1 MTQEILVNL
10 TPRETRVALVE
21 SGILQEVHLERTRRR
36 GLVGNIYLGE
46 VRRVLPGM
54 QAAFIDAGLERT
66 AFLHVSDLSRDNG
79 GTPPPIDRLIREQQT
94 LLVQVI
100 KDPIGSKGARVT
112 TQITVPSRYLVL
124 TPRSSGIGVSTRI
137 EDEGERERLRRIAEG
152 LPGGEPDGPG
162 LIFRT
167 AAEGASEE
175 ALAADRAFLLRL
187 WDAVR
192 RRAEIA
198 QPGTLVHE
206 DLPLLLRAMRDLA
219 THDLERVRV
228 DSREGYQRLQA
239 FCRDLLPHFAER
251 IELYTGERP
260 IFDLYGVEEEIERAH
275 ARRVELKSGGYLI
288 IDQTEAMTTVDVN
301 TGGFVGNRNVNET
314 IFKTNLEA
322 AQAIAR
328 QLRLR
333 NIGGIIIVDF
343 IDMSDPEHRRQ
354 VLRALEKALE
364 RDHAKTQIG
373 AVSSLGLVEMTR
385 KRTRESLEQLTCE
398 PCPTCGG
405 RGTVK
410 TSETVV
416 YEIFREVL
424 REVQQFEAQRIIIL
438 AAPSVVE
445 VLLDE
450 ESSSLAQ
457 LEEFIGRPIELQV
470 ESLYVA
476 DQYDV
481 IPV

>member
-1 MTQEILVNL
+1 MSQEILINL

-21 SGILQEVHLERTRRR
+21 NGVLQEVHLERARRR
-36 GLVGNIYLGE
+36 GLVGNIYLGQ

-54 QAAFIDAGLERT
+54 QAAFVDAGLERT
-66 AFLHVSDLSRDNG
+66 AFLHVSDLQRDSG
-79 GTPPPIDRLIREQQT
+79 GPPPPIDRLLREQQA

-100 KDPIGSKGARVT
+100 KDPIGNKGARLT

-124 TPRSSGIGVSTRI
+124 TPHSSGVGVSARI
-137 EDEGERERLRRIAEG
+137 EEEAERERLRAVAEG
-152 LPGGEPDGPG
+152 FDAERGEAG

-167 AAEGASEE
+167 AAEGAADE
-175 ALAADRAFLLRL
+175 ALSADHDFLVRL
-187 WDAVR
+187 WESIR
-192 RRAEIA
+192 RRAGEA

-206 DLPLLLRAMRDLA
+206 DLPLLLRALRDLA
-219 THDLERVRV
+219 TRDLERVRV
-228 DSREGYQRLQA
+228 DSREGYLRLRD
-239 FCRDLLPHFAER
+239 FCKDLLPHIAER
-251 IELYTGERP
+251 VELYAGERP
-260 IFDLYGVEEEIERAH
+260 IFDLYGVEEEIERALS
-275 ARRVELKSGGYLI
+275 RRVDLKSGGHLI
-288 IDQTEAMTTVDVN
+288 IDQTEAMTTIDVN
-301 TGGFVGNRNVNET
+301 TGGFVGNRNVDET

-333 NIGGIIIVDF
+333 NLGGIIIVDF
-343 IDMSDPEHRRQ
+343 IDMTDAEHRRQ

-385 KRTRESLEQLTCE
+385 KRTRESLEQVTCE
-398 PCPTCGG
+398 PCPTCAG

-410 TSETVV
+410 SAETVA
-416 YEIFREVL
+416 YEIFREIL
-424 REVQQFEAQRIIIL
+424 REVRQFESQRVIVL

-450 ESSSLAQ
+450 ESTSLAQ
-457 LEEFIGRPIELQV
+457 LEEVIERPIELQV

>member
-1 MTQEILVNL
+1 MSQEILINL

-21 SGILQEVHLERTRRR
+21 HGVLQEIHLERARRR
-36 GLVGNIYLGE
+36 GMVGNIYLGE

-54 QAAFIDAGLERT
+54 QAAFIDTGLERT
-66 AFLHVSDLSRDNG
+66 AFLHVSDLQRG
-79 GTPPPIDRLIREQQT
+79 LGERAPPIDELIREGQS

-100 KDPIGSKGARVT
+100 KDPIGNKGARVT

-124 TPRSSGIGVSTRI
+124 TPRSAGVGVSARI
-137 EDEGERERLRRIAEG
+137 EDDAERARLRTVAHALGDEG
-152 LPGGEPDGPG
+152 QEGAG

-167 AAEGASEE
+167 AAEGASEQ
-175 ALAADRAFLLRL
+175 ALRADRQFLVRL
-187 WDAVR
+187 WESVR
-192 RRAEIA
+192 RRAEQA
-198 QPGTLVHE
+198 QPGHLVHE
-206 DLPLLLRAMRDLA
+206 DLPLLLRALRDLA
-219 THDLERVRV
+219 TQDVERVRV
-228 DSREGYQRLQA
+228 DSREGYQQLRD
-239 FCRDLLPHFAER
+239 FCHDLLPHLTER
-251 IELYTGERP
+251 IEHYSGERP
-260 IFDLYGVEEEIERAH
+260 IFDLYGVEDEIQRAL
-275 ARRVELKSGGYLI
+275 ARRVELKSGGHLV
-288 IDQTEAMTTVDVN
+288 IDQTEAMTTIDVN
-301 TGGFVGNRNVNET
+301 TGAFVGYRNVDET

-333 NIGGIIIVDF
+333 NLGGIIIVDF
-343 IDMSDPEHRRQ
+343 IDMADPEHRRQ
-354 VLRALEKALE
+354 VMRALEKALE

-385 KRTRESLEQLTCE
+385 KRSRESLEQLTCE

-410 TSETVV
+410 SAETVA

-424 REVQQFEAQRIIIL
+424 REVQQFEAQRVIVL
-438 AAPSVVE
+438 AAPGVVE

-450 ESSSLAQ
+450 ESTSLAQ
-457 LEEFIGRPIELQV
+457 LEAFIDRPIELQV
-470 ESLYVA
+470 ESLYTP
-476 DQYDV
+476 DQFDV

>member
-1 MTQEILVNL
+1 MSQEILVNL

-21 SGILQEVHLERTRRR
+21 NGVLQEVHLERTRRR
-36 GLVGNIYLGE
+36 GLVGNIYLGR
-46 VRRVLPGM
+46 VCRVLPGM
-54 QAAFIDAGLERT
+54 QAAFVDAGLERT
-66 AFLHVSDLSRDNG
+66 AFLHVSDLYRDSG
-79 GTPPPIDRLIREQQT
+79 EPPPPIDQLIREQQT

-100 KDPIGSKGARVT
+100 KDPVGSKGARLT

-124 TPRSSGIGVSTRI
+124 TPRSAGTGISARI
-137 EDEGERERLRRIAEG
+137 EDEQERERLRGVARAFEAEQ
-152 LPGGEPDGPG
+152 GEGG

-167 AAEGASEE
+167 AAEGASEQ
-175 ALAADRAFLLRL
+175 ALEADRRFLVRL
-187 WDAVR
+187 WEGICR
-192 RRAEIA
+192 QAEQV
-198 QPGTLVHE
+198 QPGALVHE

-219 THDLERVRV
+219 DGGLERVRV
-228 DSREGYQRLQA
+228 DSREGYQRLRT
-239 FCRDLLPHFAER
+239 FCQELLPHVTDR
-251 IELYTGERP
+251 VELYTGERP
-260 IFDLYGVEEEIERAH
+260 IFDLYGIEEELERALS
-275 ARRVELKSGGYLI
+275 RRVGLKSGGYLV
-288 IDQTEAMTTVDVN
+288 IDQTEAMTTIDVN
-301 TGGFVGNRNVNET
+301 TGGFVGNRNVDET

-333 NIGGIIIVDF
+333 NIGGIIIVDL
-343 IDMSDPEHRRQ
+343 IDMSEPEHRRQ

-364 RDHAKTQIG
+364 RDPAKTQIG

-385 KRTRESLEQLTCE
+385 KRTRESLEQITCE

-410 TSETVV
+410 TAETVV

-424 REVQQFEAQRIIIL
+424 REVRQFESQRVIIL

-457 LEEFIGRPIELQV
+457 LESFIERPIELQV